1 MEWFPTKKSIVTGI
15 VASGIAISPVF
26 MNIIQTLFVN
36 PYNLPPASEG
46 FFKNDKIIESV
57 PVLFLVMASVAG
69 VILLIGLLMYQ
80 ELQRQTIQEERISSE
95 LTTIYTTSRQS
106 CCKELSESIT
116 KNVDCR
122 TVIKTEELFVSLE
135 EDSNKVNVDDEK
147 SYSYGEVEL
156 HVSPRKALKMKEFY
170 FLSVV
175 CICSYYPFIFVNV
188 SYKTYG
194 QTFISDDTFL
204 STIGSVAGV
213 VHALSRVI
221 VGLIQN
227 KLSYKLTCLLLL
239 GVKTVLLFT
248 LVVTPYG
255 GEVMYMIWICGLFAT
270 FSISF
275 VCIPA
280 VVAEIFGTKY
290 AAEII
295 GMILFTSSACM
306 FLWPLVLHRITSL
319 GWFAT
324 FCVTAS
330 VSLTGLVVTIFFP
343 ESQRT

>member
-188 SYKTYG
+188 SYK
-194 QTFISDDTFL
+194 
-204 STIGSVAGV
+204 
-213 VHALSRVI
+213 
-221 VGLIQN
+221 
-227 KLSYKLTCLLLL
+227 LTCLLLL